1 MRKLLLCGLFI
12 VSYFFSHAQ
21 DFSNKGKEFWLCFP
35 SHTPSGANL
44 AQMGLFI
51 TSDKNSSGTI
61 TVNGFTTSF
70 TVTANQVAGP
80 IDIPYNVAH
89 INFGESGNVINK
101 GIRVKVNPG
110 QPPVVVYTH
119 MYAGFRSAASLVLP
133 ITTLGK
139 KYFTTNYWQA
149 STGGSQSQF
158 QIVAVDS
165 NTVVQVQLRRNGILD
180 ATATQYTLPLP
191 GNLIQIQNGQDLTGS
206 IIESVS
212 TGNGGCKR
220 VAVFSGSSALAIGR
234 NGCNGGSYDPIFQ
247 QNYPVN
253 TWGKEFGVIPFA
265 NSPNGYHVRV
275 VASEDNTTINVA
287 GLSFNLNAGQC
298 YPATT
303 NNQGPYTSPMVIT
316 ANKPISVAQ
325 YLMSAACSG
334 SGDQGDPDMV
344 ILNPVEQNIRDI
356 SIFSSSLQ
364 AINSKFLSVY
374 IKTNATASFR
384 INGAPP
390 AGSFAQMFPNNGYSY
405 LIEDLTSYA
414 STSFR
419 LTADSGF
426 NAIAYGLGNFESYA
440 YSAGTNLKDLYQYV
454 TIDNE
459 YATVNFPAGCKN
471 SPFKF
476 SMTFPYQPLAIKWE
490 FNGLFPDTTINAP
503 VFDSTWIVDG
513 RTLYRYRLNKLYS
526 IGTAGIYP
534 INVVATSPGFDGCN
548 GEQEIEYDLQIF
560 DPPVAGFTKTTNG
573 CLTDPV
579 VFMDTTNAAPRT
591 INRWYWSFGDGNT
604 AIIKNPLHTFAA
616 PGDYTV
622 KLAVIS
628 DVGCLSDTASAIVSL
643 SNPPVAA
650 FSTQGAVCEKR
661 TVTFK
666 DESTVPVGN
675 TIVKWNWTFGDG
687 NTSTLQNPTHNYT
700 TAGTYTVTLL
710 VETSTGCRSIVL
722 SKPVTVN
729 PLPVVNFNLPNV
741 CLPVG
746 AAQFNDLSTISDG
759 SQALFTHAWDFGDG
773 VGTSTLANPLYNYSA
788 TGPYNVRLTITSKD
802 GCIKDSVKQLTTIF
816 ARPTAQFTAP
826 AEVCLSDTAQ
836 FTDQSTAPA
845 SSVTE
850 WFWDFADATTASIQN
865 PKKRWAA
872 AGTYQVKLY
881 IKSAIGCISDTITK
895 SIVVN
900 QLPSADFNTSS
911 PACET
916 KLISFTDAS
925 AANSGALNKW
935 NWNFGNGNT
944 STAQNPTQTYA
955 TAGNYTVTLN
965 VETDKGCKSTVM
977 SKTVVLNAQPVVNFN
992 MPAICLPAGTGQFND
1007 LSTIS
1012 DGSQGQFVYLW
1023 EFGDGGTATQKNP
1036 VHYYSAVGPYNV
1048 RLRVTTKDGCWD
1060 TLTKVMNT
1068 IYPQPKANFTVS
1080 PEVCLGAVT
1089 TYTDNSDGKGSA
1101 ITQWFW
1107 NFGDGGTA
1115 ATQNATHTYTT
1126 ANTFAVRLYVV
1137 TDKGCYS
1144 DTLSQNTIANP
1155 LPTVNFTTSAP
1166 VCETRPITFT
1176 DASLANA
1183 GNLIKWTWDFGDG
1196 GTSLLQSPI
1205 HTFAAGNT
1213 TPYAITLNVET
1224 DKGCKNAVPFVRPVT
1239 VNYLPRPDFIAPE
1252 ICLTDPAAVFTNSST
1267 IPDNSQAQF
1276 TYLWNFGDPNANGA
1290 NPNTSGLRDPS
1301 HRYTVTGP
1309 YNVRLTVTSKDGCVK
1324 DTLKTFIVNGT
1335 QPQASFTVNN
1345 ATTLCSNQDVTI
1357 TDGSTV
1363 DVGNVVKVEV
1373 YWDYLNDPTNKTVD
1387 DTPTPGKTYTHKYPD
1402 AGTNTTYQ
1410 VRYVVYSGLS
1420 CVNQTTRTITL
1431 GASPQ
1436 IQFNAMNDVCEEI
1449 APFQVTA
1456 AREIFG
1462 LTGTGT
1468 YSGTGIS
1475 SNGIFNPR
1483 AATPGIHTIT
1493 YSFVAANG
1501 CSISA
1506 TQTIEVNPQP
1516 VADAGPDRT
1525 LLEGGFITL
1534 NAKGTGNNVS
1544 YLWTPASYLDNA
1556 LIATPKVTTPDDI
1569 TYRLTVT
1576 SADGCVD
1583 TDDVFVKVLKA
1594 PVVPNAF
1601 SPNGDGI
1608 NDTWNI
1614 EFLDSYPGCTV
1625 EVYNRYGQIVFSS
1638 VGYKNP
1644 GWNGR
1649 LNGQALPVGTYYWII
1664 NPKNGRKQMNG
1675 SVTILR

>member
-12 VSYFFSHAQ
+12 FSYLFSQAQ
-21 DFSNKGKEFWLCFP
+21 DFSNKGKDFWVAYGYHVRMNAANGQNMVLYFTSDVTANVKIEIP
-35 SHTPSGANL
+35 STGYVQNLVVPANTVQTSSPIPKAGAQDARLTTEGTSNK
-44 AQMGLFI
+44 GIHI
-51 TSDKNSSGTI
+51 TSDKA
-61 TVNGFTTSF
+61 V
-70 TVTANQVAGP
+70 VA
-80 IDIPYNVAH
+80 YAH
-89 INFGESGNVINK
+89 IYDQNVSGATLLF
-101 GIRVKVNPG
+101 P
-110 QPPVVVYTH
+110 T
-119 MYAGFRSAASLVLP
+119 
-133 ITTLGK
+133 TTLGNE
-139 KYFTTNYWQA
+139 YYSMNFTQTSNEGA
-149 STGGSQSQF
+149 SNSWFYVIATEDNTIVEITPTSNTTTGRPANTMYTVTLNRGQVHNVMGIVTGNTGG
-158 QIVAVDS
+158 
-165 NTVVQVQLRRNGILD
+165 
-180 ATATQYTLPLP
+180 
-191 GNLIQIQNGQDLTGS
+191 DLTGS
-206 IIESVS
+206 KIKSVS
-212 TGNGGCKR
+212 GISGGCKR
-220 VAVFSGSSALAIGR
+220 IAVFSGSGKINIGCSNGSADNLIQQVFPKNAWGLKYLTAPTSGMSNNYFRVAVLDPSTIVKFNGVPLSGIINGFYYQFSSLA
-234 NGCNGGSYDPIFQ
+234 P
-247 QNYPVN
+247 
-253 TWGKEFGVIPFA
+253 
-265 NSPNGYHVRV
+265 
-275 VASEDNTTINVA
+275 
-287 GLSFNLNAGQC
+287 GLIEADK
-298 YPATT
+298 
-303 NNQGPYTSPMVIT
+303 PMM
-316 ANKPISVAQ
+316 VAQ
-325 YLMSAACSG
+325 YTSSQGCFSNG
-334 SGDQGDPDMV
+334 TPGDPEM
-344 ILNPVEQNIRDI
+344 ILLSPVEQTINDVTLNSTPNFAI
-356 SIFSSSLQ
+356 SAHYINVVMKASDVVTFKLDGINVSSNFFTHPQDANYKYAQFNVSAGQHSL
-364 AINSKFLSVY
+364 K
-374 IKTNATASFR
+374 
-384 INGAPP
+384 
-390 AGSFAQMFPNNGYSY
+390 
-405 LIEDLTSYA
+405 
-414 STSFR
+414 
-419 LTADSGF
+419 ADSGF
-426 NAIAYGLGNFESYA
+426 NAIAYGFGSAESYG
-440 YSAGTNLKDLYQYV
+440 YNAGTNLKDLYQYV
-454 TIDNE
+454 SIDNE

-476 SMTFPYQPLAIKWE
+476 SMIFPYQPTSIQWK
-490 FNGLFPDTTINAP
+490 FNGLFSDTTINSPTA
-503 VFDSTWIVDG
+503 DSSWVVNG
-513 RTLYRYRLNKLYS
+513 RTLYKYRLSKLYT
-526 IGTAGIYP
+526 INAAGIYP
-534 INVVATSPGFDGCN
+534 ISVVASNPSPDGCN
-548 GEQEIEYDLQIF
+548 GEQEIEYNLQIF
-560 DPPVAGFTKTTNG
+560 DPPIAGFTKTTNG
-573 CLTDPV
+573 CLTEPV
-579 VFMDTTNAAPRT
+579 LFADTTNAAPRT
-591 INRWYWSFGDGNT
+591 INRWYWNFGDGNT
-604 AIIKNPLHTFAA
+604 ATVKTPSHTYLA
-616 PGDYTV
+616 PGDFTV

-643 SNPPVAA
+643 SNPPIAA

-661 TVTFK
+661 TVTFQ
-666 DESTVPVGN
+666 DQSTVPAGN
-675 TIVKWNWTFGDG
+675 TIIKWNWSFGDG
-687 NTSTLQNPTHNYT
+687 NTSTLQNPTHNYA
-700 TAGTYTVTLL
+700 TAGTYTVTLV
-710 VETSTGCRSIVL
+710 VETSSGCRSVVL
-722 SKPVTVN
+722 SRPVIVN
-729 PLPVVNFNLPNV
+729 ALPAVNFNLPNV

-746 AAQFNDLSTISDG
+746 AAQFTDLSTIADG

-773 VGTSTLANPLYNYSA
+773 VGVSTLANPLYNYSGV
-788 TGPYNVRLTITSKD
+788 GPYNVRLTITSKD
-802 GCIKDSVKQLTTIF
+802 GCIKDSVKQLTTIY
-816 ARPTAQFTAP
+816 ARPTAQFLAP
-826 AEVCLSDTAQ
+826 AEVCLSDSAQ
-836 FTDQSTAPA
+836 FSDQSTAPA

-850 WFWDFADATTASIQN
+850 WFWDFADATTANVQN

-900 QLPSADFNTSS
+900 QLPTSDFNTSS

-916 KLISFTDAS
+916 KLINFTDAS
-925 AANSGALNKW
+925 LANSGALNKW
-935 NWNFGNGNT
+935 SWSFGNGNT
-944 STAQNPTQTYA
+944 STAQNPTQTYT
-955 TAGNYTVTLN
+955 TAGSYTVTLN
-965 VETDKGCKSTVM
+965 VETDKGCKSTLM
-977 SKTVVLNAQPVVNFN
+977 TKTVVVNAQPVVNFN

-1012 DGSQGQFVYLW
+1012 DGSQAQFAYAW

-1048 RLRVTTKDGCWD
+1048 RLRVTSKDGCWD

-1068 IYPQPKANFTVS
+1068 VYPQPKANYTVT

-1101 ITQWFW
+1101 LTQWFW
-1107 NFGDGGTA
+1107 SFGDGGTA
-1115 ATQNATHTYTT
+1115 STQNATHTYAT

-1137 TDKGCYS
+1137 TDKGCHS
-1144 DTLSQNTIANP
+1144 DTLSQNTVANP

-1196 GTSLLQSPI
+1196 GTSLLQSPT
-1205 HTFAAGNT
+1205 HTFATGNT
-1213 TPYAITLNVET
+1213 TPYTIILNVET
-1224 DKGCKNAVPFVRPVT
+1224 DKGCKNAVPFLKPLT

-1252 ICLTDPAAVFTNSST
+1252 ICLTDPAAQFTNSST
-1267 IPDNSQAQF
+1267 IPDNSATQF
-1276 TYLWNFGDPNANGA
+1276 TYLWNFGDPNANGG
-1290 NPNTSGLRDPS
+1290 NPNTSALKDPS

-1309 YNVRLTVTSKDGCVK
+1309 YNVRLTITSKDGCVK

-1373 YWDYLNDPTNKTVD
+1373 YWDYLNNPTNKTVD

-1420 CVNQTTRTITL
+1420 CVNQTSRTITL

-1436 IQFNAMNDVCEEI
+1436 IQFTTMNDVCEEI
-1449 APFQVTA
+1449 TPFQITA

-1462 LTGTGT
+1462 LPGTGT
-1468 YSGTGIS
+1468 YSGAGVSTSGL
-1475 SNGIFNPR
+1475 FNPR
-1483 AATPGIHTIT
+1483 VATPGIHTLT

-1506 TQTIEVNPQP
+1506 TQTIRVNPQP

-1534 NAKGTGNNVS
+1534 NAKGTGNTIS

-1556 LIATPKVTTPDDI
+1556 LIATPKVTAPDDI

-1614 EFLDSYPGCTV
+1614 EFLDSYPGSTV

-1638 VGYKNP
+1638 VGYQNP

-1649 LNGQALPVGTYYWII
+1649 LNGQPLPVGTYYWII